1 MLSKPFFPH
10 TFEATI
16 DLKHS
21 KLKRST
27 DLTGGFMTKHFFFAS
42 ISASLL
48 CAPTA
53 ALAGPDED
61 MRDAARAEASKLRVE
76 GWPKERCYAGV
87 SFFNNIIAEGNGTIH
102 AGDEL
107 LYIGDINVEKATTEE
122 IGNALGSIPPS
133 GTITVQVRRNGQ
145 VQNLSQQ
152 CGNLADYHRPYLEAL
167 DFAGNK
173 KWHDC
178 IDALASRP
186 DDSFYL
192 NLRARCARV
201 SRKAAEYPIQQW
213 VDKGYSR
220 SIAMGAYASENWYG
234 IAASLLKGRFE
245 LSPSVYDSLVGE
257 VKGWDEGKTW
267 ASVQPDYAAMRQAA
281 ERGVKSRLIDPQ
293 SAMIEMP
300 YDFIYGSWSPA
311 FTGSRFEGFMTC
323 GTVNAKNRMGGY
335 TGSSYFIS
343 VIDEAG
349 FEKYTDMDSS
359 TSEYLRPV
367 DNACSQL
374 VKKLKYVGDQSKP
387 TMDAASSSAGKP
399 SIAQELEKLAE
410 LHASGALSDE
420 EYASA
425 KARVL
430 SGS

>member
-1 MLSKPFFPH
+1 MNKYFFC
-10 TFEATI
+10 AT
-16 DLKHS
+16 
-21 KLKRST
+21 
-27 DLTGGFMTKHFFFAS
+27 

-48 CAPTA
+48 LAPTA
-53 ALAGPDED
+53 AIAGPDED
-61 MRDAARAEASKLRVE
+61 LRDAAQAEAAKLRAE

-87 SFFNNIIAEGNGTIH
+87 SFFNNTVAEGNGTIL

-107 LYIGDINVEKATTEE
+107 LYIGDTNVEKATTVE
-122 IGNALGSIPPS
+122 IQEALGSIPPN
-133 GTITVQVRRNGQ
+133 GLITVQVRRDGQ
-145 VQNLSQQ
+145 VQNLNQQ
-152 CGNLADYHRPYLEAL
+152 CGNLADYQRPYLEAL
-167 DFAGNK
+167 DYAGRK
-173 KWHDC
+173 KWYEC

-186 DDSFYL
+186 DDAFYL

-201 SRKAAEYPIQQW
+201 SRKADEYPIQQW
-213 VDKGYSR
+213 IDKGYRR
-220 SIAMGAYASENWYG
+220 SIAMGAYATENWYG
-234 IAASLLKGRFE
+234 VAAALLKGRFDV
-245 LSPSVYDSLVGE
+245 SPSVYENLVEE
-257 VKGWDEGKTW
+257 VKGWDDGKTW
-267 ASVQPDYAAMRQAA
+267 TSVQPDYNAMRRAA

-293 SAMIEMP
+293 SAVIEMP

-311 FTGSRFEGFMTC
+311 FTGTRFEGFMTC

-335 TGSSYFIS
+335 TGSTYFIS

-367 DNACSQL
+367 DNACAQL
-374 VKKLKYVGDQSKP
+374 VKKLKYVGDQFEPSVE
-387 TMDAASSSAGKP
+387 AASSNTGKL
-399 SIAQELEKLAE
+399 SMAQELEKLAE

-420 EYASA
+420 EYAAA